1 MALLLALFYVVFSFV
16 SILSASST
24 DVANVTI
31 EEPTVKRSDF
41 PSDFLFGVASSAQQT
56 EGSAGGKGP
65 SIWDDY
71 AAKGKIR
78 DASNASVAID
88 SYNRYKEDVGILKKL
103 GVNTYRFS
111 ISWSRI
117 LPQGTVS
124 GGINQQGIDYY
135 NNLINELVAS
145 GIKPFVTLM
154 HNDCPQALQ
163 DKYGGFLSRNIL
175 NDFRDYCE
183 ICFKTYGD
191 RVKNWIT
198 TNEPLA
204 TALFGYD
211 LGLAAPGRGTNFSAG
226 NSSTEPYIV
235 AHTHLLA
242 HATAVKLYREK
253 FKADQKGEIGISL
266 VGKNYIPYSDS
277 SDDKA
282 AAERAMDFAV
292 GWFLDPLV
300 NGDYPSIMRSLVKD
314 RLPTFTA
321 EEKEMMK
328 GSLDFIGINYYSTQ
342 YARNIR
348 ENEREGAISY
358 STDSLVNETASRDG
372 VLIGPKA
379 EGIEWI
385 YRYPD
390 GLVQILGH
398 VKQKYQNPK
407 IYITENGVT
416 EGNVEGRP
424 LPKALND
431 PHRIDCL
438 KQHLARVLQSMKNG
452 VNVQGYMHWSLADN
466 WEWASGFKP
475 RFGLYYTDY
484 KDNLK
489 RIAKDSA
496 NWYKAFLQG
505 GQ

>member
-1 MALLLALFYVVFSFV
+1 MTLPLAFCVVIPLV
-16 SILSASST
+16 LILSASST
-24 DVANVTI
+24 EATVVID
-31 EEPTVKRSDF
+31 EPTVKRSDF
-41 PSDFLFGVASSAQQT
+41 PNGFLFGVASSAQQI
-56 EGSAGGKGP
+56 EGSAAGGKGP
-65 SIWDDY
+65 SMWDDFTLR
-71 AAKGKIR
+71 GKIQ
-78 DASNASVAID
+78 DGSNASVAID
-88 SYNRYKEDVGILKKL
+88 SYNRYKEDVGILKEL
-103 GVNTYRFS
+103 GVNAYRFS

-117 LPQGTVS
+117 LPNGTVS

-163 DKYGGFLSRNIL
+163 DKYGGFLSHNIT

-198 TNEPLA
+198 INEPLA

-211 LGLAAPGRGTNFSAG
+211 LGYAAPGRCSHCPAG

-235 AHTHLLA
+235 SHTHLLA
-242 HATAVKLYREK
+242 HATAVGLYREK

-266 VGKNYIPYSDS
+266 VGKNYVPFSDS
-277 SDDKA
+277 LDDKA
-282 AAERAMDFAV
+282 AAERAMDFAL

-300 NGDYPSIMRSLVKD
+300 HGDYPSIMRSLVKD

-321 EEKEMMK
+321 EETKLIN
-328 GSLDFIGINYYSTQ
+328 GSFDFIGINYYTSS
-342 YARNIR
+342 YAQNIP
-348 ENEREGAISY
+348 EKERKVQTSY
-358 STDSLVNETASRDG
+358 YTDSFVKENVTKDG
-372 VLIGPKA
+372 VPIGLQA
-379 EGIEWI
+379 EGIPWI
-385 YRYPD
+385 MRYPD
-390 GLVQILGH
+390 GLVQILGYI
-398 VKQKYQNPK
+398 KRKYQSPK

-416 EGNVEGRP
+416 EANVEGRP
-424 LPKALND
+424 LAVALND

-438 KQHLARVLQSMKNG
+438 KQHLNRLLIVMKDG
-452 VNVQGYMHWSLADN
+452 VNVQGYMHWSFADN
-466 WEWASGFKP
+466 WEWSSGFVP

-489 RIAKDSA
+489 RIPKESAK
-496 NWYKAFLQG
+496 WYKAFLHGVQ
-505 GQ
+505 